1 MSALPRLEV
10 RGTKLES
17 GKIYTGLG
25 LVHEAKGG
33 RPHAAAWAILLLMVT
48 AAMFLAGCG
57 TPATLNELP
66 LPVVTVSPVS
76 ATVQAGSPLQFQ
88 VTIVSPTATTITW
101 AVNDIQGGNSTVGT
115 VTASGL
121 YTAPAAI
128 PNPATVTVKA
138 ISSAETNP
146 FGAAI
151 VTVTP
156 PAAGEGVSVS
166 PTDTLAPVGTS
177 VQYTATVTGFD
188 NTAVTWSVDGVAGG
202 NSTVGTISASGLYQS
217 PTALPNPA
225 TVAISATS
233 QADSSQSDSTILTL
247 TSNNSVPLYVN
258 SGLNGNPGNAGTAAY
273 NGLFTTISVC
283 LPSTPQ
289 CQIIPNILV
298 DTSTV
303 GLRLLNSAL
312 TTVPSTELKTV
323 TDSTGN
329 QVQECV
335 QFPDTSYTWGPVLIA
350 DVAISGEKAAG
361 VPIQILGD
369 TTFPV
374 PLADCL
380 SLGTGPELNSVA
392 ALGANGILG
401 VGTSV
406 QDCGLNC
413 AAGQTFSAYPYYVC
427 PLNVCQPV
435 PLPVAQQVANPVA
448 FFPKDNNGV
457 LISLPSIPDAG
468 APTLP
473 FANPDGSGLIP
484 AGQLVFGVGTEPNN
498 ALGSAM
504 LYTLDTNDNFAQVV
518 YNGTTY
524 DSGGSIDSSSNALLL
539 ASPAILGIQNC
550 LDNPFYCPGSTTPV
564 SLTTTGANGASGT
577 VTVNVANADIL
588 FSDNPDFSA
597 FNNLA
602 RESVNSSASDQFV
615 LGLPFF
621 FGRTVFVGIAGTTI
635 PNNVSAPNGY
645 VAF

>member
-1 MSALPRLEV
+1 MSARPRSKV
-10 RGTKLES
+10 RGTKLEI
-17 GKIYTGLG
+17 GKAMLG
-25 LVHEAKGG
+25 AVHGAVGNKT
-33 RPHAAAWAILLLMVT
+33 HAVTLAILPLIV
-48 AAMFLAGCG
+48 AGAMFLASCG
-57 TPATLNELP
+57 TPGIVNEIP

-76 ATVQAGSPLQFQ
+76 ASVQAGSPLQFQ
-88 VTIVSPTATTITW
+88 VTVASSTSTVITW

-115 VTASGL
+115 VTSAGL
-121 YTAPAAI
+121 YIAPATV
-128 PNPATVTVKA
+128 PTPATVTVKA

-146 FGAAI
+146 FGAGI
-151 VTVTP
+151 VTITPPTANTVVSVTP
-156 PAAGEGVSVS
+156 A
-166 PTDTLAPVGTS
+166 DTLAPVGTS
-177 VQYTATVTGFD
+177 VQYTATVTGLN

-202 NSTVGTISASGLYQS
+202 NSSVGTISAIGLYQAPAS
-217 PTALPNPA
+217 LPSPA
-225 TVAISATS
+225 TVAVAATS
-233 QADSSQSDSTILTL
+233 QEDTSQSSSTLLTL
-247 TSNNSVPLYVN
+247 SSSNTMPLYVN
-258 SGLNGNPGNAGTAAY
+258 FGLNGNPGNSSTAVY
-273 NGLFTTISVC
+273 NQLFTTISVC

-298 DTSTV
+298 DTSSV

-312 TTVPSTELKTV
+312 TSVPSTELQTV
-323 TDSTGN
+323 KDSKGN

-350 DVAISGEKAAG
+350 DVGIAGEKAAA

-374 PLADCL
+374 PFANCL
-380 SLGTGPELNSVA
+380 SLGAGPEINSVA

-401 VGTSV
+401 VGTAV

-413 AAGQTFSAYPYYVC
+413 AAGQAFSAYPYYVC

-435 PLPVAQQVANPVA
+435 PLPVAQQVTNPVA
-448 FFPKDNNGV
+448 LFRKDNNGV
-457 LISLPSIPDAG
+457 MISLPSIPDAG
-468 APTLP
+468 APSLP

-484 AGQLVFGVGTEPNN
+484 AGQLVFGVGTESNN
-498 ALGSAM
+498 ALGSAT
-504 LYTLDTNDNFAQVV
+504 LYTLDTNGNLAQVA
-518 YNGTTY
+518 YNGNTY
-524 DSGGSIDSSSNALLL
+524 DSGGSIDSSSNALLF

-564 SLTTTGANGASGT
+564 EITTTGANGASGN

-602 RESVNSSASDQFV
+602 RQSVNASASDQFV

-621 FGRTVFVGIAGTTI
+621 FGRSVFVGIAGTTI

>member
-1 MSALPRLEV
+1 MSPRPRLRV
-10 RGTKLES
+10 RRAKPEC
-17 GKIYTGLG
+17 GKIYTKLG
-25 LVHEAKGG
+25 ALPGANG
-33 RPHAAAWAILLLMVT
+33 RRTPAATLAILLFMV
-48 AAMFLAGCG
+48 AGALFLAGCSS
-57 TPATLNELP
+57 PATVNELP

-88 VTIVSPTATTITW
+88 VSVVSTTSTTLTW

-115 VTASGL
+115 VTSAGL
-121 YTAPAAI
+121 YVAPATV
-128 PNPATVTVKA
+128 PSPATVTVKA
-138 ISSAETNP
+138 ISAAETNP

-151 VTVTP
+151 VTITP
-156 PAAGEGVSVS
+156 PAASAEVSVS

-177 VQYTATVTGFD
+177 VQYTATVTGLD

-202 NSTVGTISASGLYQS
+202 NSSVGTISATGLYQA
-217 PTALPNPA
+217 PTSLPSPA
-225 TVAISATS
+225 TVAVAATS
-233 QADSSQSDSTILTL
+233 QEDTTQSASTLLTL
-247 TSNNSVPLYVN
+247 SSSNTMPLYVN
-258 SGLNGNPGNAGTAAY
+258 SGINGNTGNNSVAAY

-289 CQIIPNILV
+289 CQLIPNILV
-298 DTSTV
+298 DTSSV

-323 TDSTGN
+323 TDSSGN
-329 QVQECV
+329 PVQECV
-335 QFPDTSYTWGPVLIA
+335 QFPDASYAWGPVLIA
-350 DVAISGEKAAG
+350 DVAVSGEKAAG

-380 SLGTGPELNSVA
+380 SLGTGPKLNSVA
-392 ALGANGILG
+392 VLGANGILG

-427 PLNVCQPV
+427 PLNVCQPA

-448 FFPKDNNGV
+448 FFPKDNNG
-457 LISLPSIPDAG
+457 LMITLPSIPDAG
-468 APTLP
+468 APSLP

-484 AGQLVFGVGTEPNN
+484 AGQIVFGVGTESNN
-498 ALGSAM
+498 ALGTAT
-504 LYTLDTNDNFAQVV
+504 LYTLDANGNFAQVA

-524 DSGGSIDSSSNALLL
+524 NSGGSVDSSSNALLL

-564 SLTTTGANGASGT
+564 ALTTTGANGASGG

-602 RESVNSSASDQFV
+602 RESVNASASDQFV

-621 FGRTVFVGIAGTTI
+621 FGRSVFVGIAGTKI